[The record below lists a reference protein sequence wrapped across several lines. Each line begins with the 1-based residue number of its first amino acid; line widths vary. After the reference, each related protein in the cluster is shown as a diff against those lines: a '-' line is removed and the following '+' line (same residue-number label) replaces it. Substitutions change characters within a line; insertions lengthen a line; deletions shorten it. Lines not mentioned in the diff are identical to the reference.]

1 MALQSSG
8 QISMF
13 NIRTEKGLS
22 GQVSLTTLSTS
33 NVNQYSTS
41 KPNGT
46 APHGIKEFYGYNH
59 SADPITS
66 FNASYWF
73 AGAPPLNYADVNWTT
88 TVAAAYVDH
97 YVLNQQSSLYE
108 LYQSTAVSGTSG
120 TNVTILG
127 ITGSSRLYLRLTD
140 NYTSQ
145 YIDVNNY
152 STGVTY

>member
-8 QISMF
+8 EISMF

-41 KPNGT
+41 KPDGT

-66 FNASYWF
+66 FNATNWS
-73 AGAPPLNYADVNWTT
+73 AGAPPGNYSDVNWTT

-97 YVLNQQSSLYE
+97 YVLNQQSGLHELYE
-108 LYQSTAVSGTSG
+108 STAVSGTSG
-120 TNVTILG
+120 TDVRILN